1 MCTVV
6 DRMKENE
13 LKRTPQ
19 KIRLQ
24 RVTIPMACD
33 SGTNARSTTQLILLE
48 PNFFRLSFQLLKFI
62 NNSKDLILF
71 RCSEKVTFVKFSHK
85 PEIKGTQTQDIK
97 ATAKL
102 LKSIGQ
108 KFKIF
113 VNKNALS
120 HCCDVFLV
128 VSLEM
133 KKFHLNIF

>member
-24 RVTIPMACD
+24 WDSNPWLPIPVQ
-33 SGTNARSTTQLILLE
+33 TPYHLLA
-48 PNFFRLSFQLLKFI
+48 NYVGAKFFQAVFLLLKFI

-102 LKSIGQ
+102 LKSIG
-108 KFKIF
+108 
-113 VNKNALS
+113 
-120 HCCDVFLV
+120 
-128 VSLEM
+128 
-133 KKFHLNIF
+133 